1 MPAAITGNL
10 GEGGTDMVTIG
21 KVLKGAEKHY
31 GEACRWAVARAERH
45 SSPILFLF
53 GAVLLVGGLNEL
65 ASAQGVASVQARNAC
80 SILLAYME
88 TGFGALVA
96 SAAGVGAIIAAAV
109 GGFKAAWS
117 LLVVSIGAFILR
129 AYITLFNQGC

>member
-1 MPAAITGNL
+1 
-10 GEGGTDMVTIG
+10 MVTIG
-21 KVLKGAEKHY
+21 TALKGAEKY
-31 GEACRWAVARAERH
+31 YSEACRWAVVRAERH
-45 SSPILFLF
+45 SSALLFLF
-53 GAVLLVGGLNEL
+53 GALLLVGGMGEL
-65 ASAQGVASVQARNAC
+65 AMAQAAASARAYGAC

-129 AYITLFNQGC
+129 AYITLFNAGC

>member
-1 MPAAITGNL
+1 MFY
-10 GEGGTDMVTIG
+10 VT
-21 KVLKGAEKHY
+21 KTLEKANKFYGA
-31 GEACRWAVARAERH
+31 ACRGVVAKAERH
-45 SSPILFLF
+45 SSALMFAF
-53 GAVLLVGGLNEL
+53 GAVLLVGGMTEL
-65 ASAQGVASVQARNAC
+65 ASAQGAGSARAYGAC

-96 SAAGVGAIIAAAV
+96 SAAGVGAIISAAV

-129 AYITLFNQGC
+129 AYITLFNAGC

>member
-1 MPAAITGNL
+1 M
-10 GEGGTDMVTIG
+10 
-21 KVLKGAEKHY
+21 
-31 GEACRWAVARAERH
+31 
-45 SSPILFLF
+45 FLF
-53 GAVLLVGGLNEL
+53 GATLLLAGMTEL
-65 ASAQGVASVQARNAC
+65 ANAQLGPGAASARAYGAC

-96 SAAGVGAIIAAAV
+96 AATGIGAIVAAAV

-129 AYITLFNQGC
+129 AYITLFNTGC